1 MHQERAPA
9 TRSNTRE
16 AGGHCWCPFQSGR
29 GFCADNML
37 SKWKH
42 AIILIFC
49 VLLVCGALANS
60 QVRGSVS
67 ESLFN
72 KVISSTGGFTEIVGR
87 VRVTFPRGFFANP
100 KQSAFELAMSPR
112 GMPCRL
118 VTPFGGSVAHTF
130 RSMC

>member
-1 MHQERAPA
+1 MKPA
-9 TRSNTRE
+9 
-16 AGGHCWCPFQSGR
+16 AAAWCPFQS
-29 GFCADNML
+29 ADNML

-67 ESLFN
+67 ESLFK